1 MADDRRRPAALHSAG
16 LLFILAAAATIAA
29 VVGRVSAGADQDT
42 VAASLAA
49 IAASQGRYAAGGAA
63 RLVSGMAL
71 AAAAWCLHRAPAER
85 RPHGTALV
93 ASLLAAS
100 GMLTACSGAGA
111 VVLAAG
117 VPAGL
122 DAAGLDALARE
133 LESTAWL
140 RRATGAAGFALA
152 GMALIAA
159 ARSQWGAGGML
170 RRIAPASAVLGLA
183 MQLVWLDAATWVHP
197 ITGTAF
203 VVWLAA
209 AAGSLLKGRTWWG
222 AGSPQAAAGG
232 SGRSPV

>member
-1 MADDRRRPAALHSAG
+1 MTDDARRAAALRTAG
-16 LLFILAAAATIAA
+16 LLFILAAVATVAA

-49 IAASQGRYAAGGAA
+49 VAASQGRYAAGGAA
-63 RLVSGMAL
+63 RFVSGFAL

-85 RPHGTALV
+85 PPRGTALV
-93 ASLLAAS
+93 AGLLAAS
-100 GMLTACSGAGA
+100 GLLTACSGAAA
-111 VVLAAG
+111 VVLAAS

-133 LESTAWL
+133 LETTAWL

-152 GMALIAA
+152 GVALIAA
-159 ARSQWGAGGML
+159 ARRQWRGGEVL
-170 RRIAPASAVLGLA
+170 RRIAPASALLGLT

-209 AAGSLLKGRTWWG
+209 AAGNLLKGGSCWG
-222 AGSPQAAAGG
+222 
-232 SGRSPV
+232 